1 MQSMQQA
8 SHSNLAEMQAVQ
20 NRATAEIVQSINQ
33 QHTETVQAMAQ
44 LLHAHLPKQPA
55 APPPKHLKPP
65 PPLPGA
71 EPGIT
76 ENAKGEGKNKGGDKG
91 GGKDKGGNKDK
102 GGDKDKGGS
111 KDKGGKQFGPEERPP
126 QKKKYL
132 RKCIQPQSQ
141 RTIEA
146 NKSGWPHKIHNH
158 AEAKCTASEM
168 PCPVHALHI
177 NSVPCMHPCKDP
189 EI

>member
-1 MQSMQQA
+1 MQQVVAAHTTQQNQLQQLFHGMADWMQHQATQLTAGWQQSMQSMQQA

-71 EPGIT
+71 EPATT

-126 QKKKYL
+126 QKKN
-132 RKCIQPQSQ
+132 I
-141 RTIEA
+141 
-146 NKSGWPHKIHNH
+146 
-158 AEAKCTASEM
+158 
-168 PCPVHALHI
+168 
-177 NSVPCMHPCKDP
+177 
-189 EI
+189 